1 MIVSHQH
8 KFIFLKTRKTAGTS
22 LEIGLSEFCGPEDII
37 TAISRPDQETRSR
50 LGFRG
55 PQNHMSPK
63 RFWKKSRPLFRNHNT
78 AAQVK
83 AALSDDIWRDYF
95 KFTLERNPFDKA
107 ISLYWWSTRSAAVRP
122 DLTSF
127 LHTVPT
133 YKLSN
138 WGVYAIEDCL
148 AVDFVVRFE
157 TMSQDLLTLEQK
169 LGIGPI
175 QLVRAKSSHR
185 VDRRPYREVLSP
197 SDRSLIER
205 VCAREMKEFSYDW

>member
-22 LEIGLSEFCGPEDII
+22 LEIGLSEYCGPEDII
-37 TAISRPDQETRSR
+37 TAISRPDQETRAG

-63 RFWKKSRPLFRNHNT
+63 RFWQRSRPLFKNHNT

-83 AALSDDIWRDYF
+83 SALSDDIWRDYF

-107 ISLYWWSTRSAAVRP
+107 ISSYWWSTRSAAVRP
-122 DLTSF
+122 DLASF
-127 LHTVPT
+127 LRSSPVNG
-133 YKLSN
+133 LSN
-138 WGVYAIEDCL
+138 WSIYTIEDRL

-157 TMSQDLLTLEQK
+157 TMSQDLLTLQQK

-175 QLVRAKSSHR
+175 RMVRAKGSHR
-185 VDRRPYREVLSP
+185 IDRRPYREVLSA